1 MRIILQTHHDTR
13 AAKWG
18 LVHFSLRLVFGS
30 HLRWWRW
37 LARWCAFQESSVP
50 APGNHFRF
58 WAGSRRPTLMFPQ
71 VGTHVHEDCSPFT
84 VEPGNFSGWAGW
96 RSMAFVRVEVLK
108 ECDAGRRKSP
118 RASEKARPASHASNP
133 TLRVVEV
140 GARQV
145 VAPLSVYGAVETA
158 LRHLNSRGHRV
169 TFVLFSRDPRSHR
182 GLKGVRRWSPK
193 IASGQRECATCI
205 ARF

>member
-13 AAKWG
+13 AEKWG
-18 LVHFSLRLVFGS
+18 LVHISLISGPGS
-30 HLRWWRW
+30 QLWRWPGRW
-37 LARWCAFQESSVP
+37 LAGALGRRSKKFP
-50 APGNHFRF
+50 RPGNHFRF
-58 WAGSRRPTLMFPQ
+58 WAGSGRPTLMFPQ
-71 VGTHVHEDCSPFT
+71 FGTHVYEDCSPFT
-84 VEPGNFSGWAGW
+84 VESGNFSGLAGW
-96 RSMAFVRVEVLK
+96 RSMAFVRVKVLK
-108 ECDAGRRKSP
+108 ECDAGRRKSSQ
-118 RASEKARPASHASNP
+118 AGEKARPASHASNP

-145 VAPLSVYGAVETA
+145 VAPLSVYGAVETT

-193 IASGQRECATCI
+193 IARGQRE
-205 ARF
+205 